1 MTRLERTILID
12 KYLSGE
18 MSAEE
23 KSGFEKLLSEAKSSS
38 TDETSLRED
47 MELQQEI
54 ENAIRERGLR
64 EMLRKEEKR
73 IRHRQKITKV
83 TIWSLGS
90 GSVISVIAAVIL
102 FLIVISPLA
111 HQMQDYSSQ
120 YVAQV
125 EVGNLR
131 GDNEIA
137 NKLSNALLLMQNKEW
152 EKASAIVNEV
162 LEQTS
167 GSQEEQM
174 LDMYN
179 NAEWLNAICLM
190 HNGKVFKAK
199 RLLRKIANSESHYS
213 TQAAE
218 LLETL

>member
-23 KSGFEKLLSEAKSSS
+23 KSGFEKLLSETKSSS
-38 TDETSLRED
+38 TDETSLRKD

-64 EMLRKEEKR
+64 EMLQKEEKR

-90 GSVISVIAAVIL
+90 GSVISAIAAVIL

-199 RLLRKIANSESHYS
+199 RLLRKIANSESYYS

>member
-1 MTRLERTILID
+1 MTKLERTILID

-23 KSGFEKLLSEAKSSS
+23 KCGFEKLLSEAESSS
-38 TDETSLRED
+38 TDETSLRKD

-64 EMLRKEEKR
+64 EMLQKEEKR
-73 IRHRQKITKV
+73 IRHRKKVTKV

-90 GSVISVIAAVIL
+90 GSMISAIAAVIL
-102 FLIVISPLA
+102 FFVVITPLA
-111 HQMQDYSSQ
+111 HQMQDYSLQ

-131 GDNEIA
+131 GDNELA
-137 NKLSNALLLMQNKEW
+137 DKLSNALLLMQNNEW
-152 EKASAIVNEV
+152 EKASALVNEV

-174 LDMYN
+174 RDMYD

-199 RLLRKIANSESHYS
+199 RLLRKIANSENHYS
-213 TQAAE
+213 VQAAE